1 MGGSAPLE
9 TNEQRRRAELKRLSN
24 ERVKN
29 WPNTLEA
36 LRKKKESF
44 LKERE
49 ETEELRRQEQDRE
62 VLLLH
67 TFAVTSE
74 LLFYTSFAA
83 SFRKQKFERIS
94 EWKRFEKQ
102 MICYMSRPIK

>member
-62 VLLLH
+62 VLFN
-67 TFAVTSE
+67 TFAVKSE
-74 LLFYTSFAA
+74 LLFTHLFHVALGSRDSKESA
-83 SFRKQKFERIS
+83 S
-94 EWKRFEKQ
+94 
-102 MICYMSRPIK
+102 

>member
-67 TFAVTSE
+67 SFAVTSE

-94 EWKRFEKQ
+94 EWKLFEKQ